1 MIDKIVTRVDQV
13 HGRCLDCL
21 EVSLAIYVKQVR
33 EKKKKKN
40 RVCMCL
46 EVLLLCVHLVL
57 GGLDSRVEAEFN
69 GLLILNTM
77 NVTQTSLYILD
88 HITNTSFS

>member
-1 MIDKIVTRVDQV
+1 MFRLFRGFTRYLCET
-13 HGRCLDCL
+13 RK
-21 EVSLAIYVKQVR
+21 E
-33 EKKKKKN
+33 KKKN

-77 NVTQTSLYILD
+77 NVTQTSIYILD

>member
-1 MIDKIVTRVDQV
+1 MFRLFRGFTSYTRET
-13 HGRCLDCL
+13 RK
-21 EVSLAIYVKQVR
+21 E
-33 EKKKKKN
+33 KKKN

-88 HITNTSFS
+88 HITNTSFSRDHPSGWHGTLNS

>member
-1 MIDKIVTRVDQV
+1 MFRSVVALR
-13 HGRCLDCL
+13 
-21 EVSLAIYVKQVR
+21 AF
-33 EKKKKKN
+33 
-40 RVCMCL
+40 
-46 EVLLLCVHLVL
+46 LVL

-88 HITNTSFS
+88 HITNTPFS